1 MTDMEFM
8 LGQPP
13 SELMYYSWKYL
24 CPACAIILA
33 IASLATAQL
42 AKLEDYV
49 YPLAANLAGITFVVI
64 GLSFIPIFVVIELR
78 NADWDFRKAVRP
90 RDNWGPKNLEQRR
103 LYRLFMVQRG
113 YMEAKEAEAL
123 SLSEEKLRNAQ
134 KLETGGEGALP
145 LETKPPVEDIP
156 MGEKRPPSEV

>member
-13 SELMYYSWKYL
+13 SELTYYSWKYL

-113 YMEAKEAEAL
+113 YMEPKEAEAL

-134 KLETGGEGALP
+134 KLEAGGGGALQ
-145 LETKPPVEDIP
+145 LETRPPVEDIP
-156 MGEKRPPSEV
+156 IGDKRPPSEV